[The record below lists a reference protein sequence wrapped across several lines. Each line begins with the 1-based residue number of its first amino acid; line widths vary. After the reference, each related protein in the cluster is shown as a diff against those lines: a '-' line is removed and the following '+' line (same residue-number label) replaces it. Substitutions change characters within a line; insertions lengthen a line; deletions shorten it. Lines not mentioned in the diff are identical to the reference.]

1 MDTTNINGLLE
12 IILESIQESDVDN
25 EDNEDNVDNEDN
37 EDNETIENNN
47 YEGDNNSEG
56 ENNSDEDDNN
66 INTQDSTEITT
77 INDNEVHPDI
87 DSENRIPSPQSR
99 ELPPPPINGI
109 PISGDT
115 IFFHHG
121 GIHYIINRQDV
132 MGGSGILE
140 RTMNN
145 SFNEQTNQKKPLQKS
160 FLDNLEKI
168 TIMDET
174 QALSCAI
181 CQSPLEINEKSLK
194 LPCQGGPHY
203 FHCEMCEEKC
213 MGILPW
219 FSENNTCPVC
229 REEFPIEP
237 EPENDGTL
245 HELAIAEPEPGQD
258 SEQEPENDR
267 ALDELP
273 MNIISQFGS
282 ARGRGMPPLQ
292 SPLHL
297 MRHIMMRR
305 IQAEREEQFL
315 QQAIMESFSME

>member
-12 IILESIQESDVDN
+12 IILESTQESD
-25 EDNEDNVDNEDN
+25 EDNVN
-37 EDNETIENNN
+37 NETIENNN
-47 YEGDNNSEG
+47 SDEGN
-56 ENNSDEDDNN
+56 NNSDEGNNN
-66 INTQDSTEITT
+66 INIQGSMEI
-77 INDNEVHPDI
+77 ININNNDNEVYPDI
-87 DSENRIPSPQSR
+87 DSENRIPSPQQL

-181 CQSPLEINEKSLK
+181 CQSPLEINEKALK

-245 HELAIAEPEPGQD
+245 HEPAIAESESEQD
-258 SEQEPENDR
+258 SEPESENDR

-273 MNIISQFGS
+273 MNIISQVGS
-282 ARGRGMPPLQ
+282 SRGLPPLQ